1 MLSSRNVI
9 NTIRTNYSFFQQIR
23 RFKKKTV
30 ENQDGKF
37 VDSINNTNEK
47 NRRTNYLKANSLN
60 VKNIKEKNII
70 LNNNTNK
77 LNDQKNNVS
86 TKNIKPSGR
95 DKNNTIYNLK
105 YISQKSDRNNNI
117 NVSNNPNVY
126 INKLH
131 DYLDIS
137 NKSEN
142 EKVKINKLLNKL
154 KTENLS
160 IHIILNSLKDLCS
173 LLLKKN
179 SIDLDKLIVMNYV
192 KNKNSLKRFKNY
204 FQDSFVHIENY
215 LTNYICFINEDNIF
229 ELYKYFYY
237 LNYPL
242 NLNTHELLQEKLYLY
257 IDKLDNLKTIQIYY
271 IIRSFY
277 EHFYLKQIDS
287 FLTLVVNEKLQKYY
301 EQLSRVNNKI
311 DKDGNH
317 IYNNDFLNNGKY
329 INYTFN
335 NLFNSNNLIE
345 NVDNTNS
352 FISDHRHNNFNNF
365 NNFNNYMSNDSINVP
380 NPNEK
385 NNNNNNN
392 MINENNEKYINDNI
406 SSLYYM
412 CDNNLKNEEGIY
424 KNKIN
429 VEDNEIILIF
439 KYIQNYHDNMN
450 FFYNTYITNFIQ
462 SNRTKFSIDT
472 LLLILNIYIKNI
484 DELFNKNILEILYY
498 NIEDMTEDNLLL
510 FTEYLKKKSKM
521 QTMTNTTITNNDHNH
536 DHNGNN
542 YSIYYYKYND
552 SNIYNNNIHNN
563 NSNNANFIIRQNGY
577 INKITQEAIFNKI
590 MNKIKKDKD
599 LILPNNLALMFLNLH
614 EIINIGTFNTC
625 EGIIKPQENNKNENI
640 MIEQNE
646 SYDNSND
653 QIVQINKGNMEKE
666 LSEKSYMNLYES
678 TNNVTNKN
686 MKLGENK
693 DFNRDNNINNNNNNN
708 NNNNSNN
715 ITMNTSNGHN
725 SQNIQNNSNIN
736 INKNLFMKEFINFCD
751 NYCNNIKN
759 FSSILDLYLIYIKN
773 ESVQY
778 KTMNT
783 FEKKIKINK
792 NKLSQEDIS
801 NIILSLSIYPH
812 HNTQMLNYLENLIN
826 EKLIQGKNYT
836 PTIQYDNNS
845 IHNNNVDEK
854 YIHTN
859 NTNYLIDI
867 SLALGIS
874 GRNNLKLWNYIDV
887 DKIILTCNK
896 KLLLYLSYSFLL
908 TNYVCPMSWF
918 FIIRRIVEDVKIF
931 NKKQCELI
939 YEILKCTVLFNYI
952 DLNNF
957 SKNILHITDSNTK
970 KGISLS
976 QLNYHNKKENN
987 NFLKSFHYLL
997 NTSYY
1002 HYKMKLLN
1010 NQYVSKVPYEDIF
1023 VYLKLN
1029 YEKNVEFKQLYIIPY
1044 LLKDYNVIIDPL
1056 PTTPI
1061 HKSSGYIMG
1070 EIQLKHKV
1078 FQNDNYVA
1086 LSFFDGMWNEFINPN
1101 DQKDGEP
1108 TYNIKL
1114 LAEHFKSYVESHI
1127 KIKINKNYSN
1137 NNVISNNNKT
1147 TQNNTINTHEYL
1159 KFKKSNY
1166 PPETN
1171 NNKYLINKTNNNMH
1185 NYTNQKKY
1193 LKMKQKIINKK
1204 A

>member
-9 NTIRTNYSFFQQIR
+9 NTIRTNYTFFQQIK

-37 VDSINNTNEK
+37 VDPIKNTNEK
-47 NRRTNYLKANSLN
+47 NSRTNYLKANTLNAKSL
-60 VKNIKEKNII
+60 KEKNII

-77 LNDQKNNVS
+77 LNDKKNNVS
-86 TKNIKPSGR
+86 TKNIEPSGR
-95 DKNNTIYNLK
+95 NKNNTIYNLK
-105 YISQKSDRNNNI
+105 YISQKSDRNSNI

-142 EKVKINKLLNKL
+142 EKAKINKLLNKL

-160 IHIILNSLKDLCS
+160 IHVILNSLKNLCS
-173 LLLKKN
+173 ILLKKN
-179 SIDLDKLIVMNYV
+179 SIDVDKLIVMNYV
-192 KNKNSLKRFKNY
+192 KNKNSLKKFKNY

-215 LTNYICFINEDNIF
+215 LTNYICFINEENIF

-277 EHFYLKQIDS
+277 EHFYLKQVDS
-287 FLTLVVNEKLQKYY
+287 FLTLVVNEKLEKYY
-301 EQLSRVNNKI
+301 EQLSRINNKI
-311 DKDGNH
+311 HKDGNH
-317 IYNNDFLNNGKY
+317 IYNDFLNNGKY

-335 NLFNSNNLIE
+335 TLFNSNNL
-345 NVDNTNS
+345 VDNVNNTNL
-352 FISDHRHNNFNNF
+352 FISDYRHNNFNN
-365 NNFNNYMSNDSINVP
+365 YLSNDPINFP
-380 NPNEK
+380 NPNE
-385 NNNNNNN
+385 NNNINNNNNN
-392 MINENNEKYINDNI
+392 MINENKEKYINDNI
-406 SSLYYM
+406 YSLHNM

-424 KNKIN
+424 KNKKN

-462 SNRTKFSIDT
+462 TNRTEFSIDT

-484 DELFNKNILEILYY
+484 DELFNRNILDILYY

-510 FTEYLKKKSKM
+510 FTEYLKKKNKM
-521 QTMTNTTITNNDHNH
+521 ASMTNTAITNNDNNH

-542 YSIYYYKYND
+542 HSIYNYND
-552 SNIYNNNIHNN
+552 SNIYNNND
-563 NSNNANFIIRQNGY
+563 NFIIRQNEY
-577 INKITQEAIFNKI
+577 INKITQEDIFNKI
-590 MNKIKKDKD
+590 MNKIIKDKD
-599 LILPNNLALMFLNLH
+599 LILPNNLAIMFLNLH
-614 EIINIGTFNTC
+614 EIINKGTFNTSD
-625 EGIIKPQENNKNENI
+625 GIIKPQENDKIENI
-640 MIEQNE
+640 MIEQNDN
-646 SYDNSND
+646 YDNCND
-653 QIVQINKGNMEKE
+653 QIVQVNKSNMGKE
-666 LSEKSYMNLYES
+666 LSEKSYINLYES
-678 TNNVTNKN
+678 TNNVNDKN
-686 MKLGENK
+686 MQRGENK
-693 DFNRDNNINNNNNNN
+693 DLNRNNDINNYNNNNINN
-708 NNNNSNN
+708 
-715 ITMNTSNGHN
+715 IAVNTSNNHN

-736 INKNLFMKEFINFCD
+736 MNKNLFMKEFINFCD
-751 NYCNNIKN
+751 NYCNNINN

-778 KTMNT
+778 KTMYT

-826 EKLIQGKNYT
+826 EKLIQGKNFT

-845 IHNNNVDEK
+845 IHNNNVNEK

-908 TNYVCPMSWF
+908 TNYLCPISWF

-970 KGISLS
+970 KGIVLS

-1023 VYLKLN
+1023 TYLKLN

-1078 FQNDNYVA
+1078 FQNDNYVV

-1101 DQKDGEP
+1101 DHQKDGEY

-1127 KIKINKNYSN
+1127 KIKINKNYRN
-1137 NNVISNNNKT
+1137 NNVVTNNNKT

-1159 KFKKSNY
+1159 KFKKSDY

-1171 NNKYLINKTNNNMH
+1171 NNKYLINKTNNMH
-1185 NYTNQKKY
+1185 NYTNQKNY
-1193 LKMKQKIINKK
+1193 LKTKKKIINKK
-1204 A
+1204 V

>member
-23 RFKKKTV
+23 RLKKKTV
-30 ENQDGKF
+30 ENQDAKII
-37 VDSINNTNEK
+37 DPINNNNEK
-47 NRRTNYLKANSLN
+47 NRRTHYLKANTLN
-60 VKNIKEKNII
+60 VKSIKEKNII

-77 LNDQKNNVS
+77 LNDEKNNNVS
-86 TKNIKPSGR
+86 TKNMKPSSR
-95 DKNNTIYNLK
+95 NKNNTIYNLK
-105 YISQKSDRNNNI
+105 YISQKSDTNNNI

-160 IHIILNSLKDLCS
+160 IHVILNSLKNLCS
-173 LLLKKN
+173 ILLKKN
-179 SIDLDKLIVMNYV
+179 SIDVDKLIVMNYV

-242 NLNTHELLQEKLYLY
+242 NLNTHEVLQEKLYLH

-277 EHFYLKQIDS
+277 EHFYLKQVDS

-301 EQLSRVNNKI
+301 EQLSRMNNKI
-311 DKDGNH
+311 NNNGNH
-317 IYNNDFLNNGKY
+317 IYNDFPNNGKY

-335 NLFNSNNLIE
+335 NLFNSNDLI
-345 NVDNTNS
+345 DNINNTKS
-352 FISDHRHNNFNNF
+352 FISDHNHNNFMNYLSNN
-365 NNFNNYMSNDSINVP
+365 NINFT
-380 NPNEK
+380 NPNE

-392 MINENNEKYINDNI
+392 NNNSMMNENKEKYINDNI
-406 SSLYYM
+406 SSLHYM

-424 KNKIN
+424 NNKIN

-439 KYIQNYHDNMN
+439 KYIQNYHDNMD

-462 SNRTKFSIDT
+462 TNRTKFSIDT

-484 DELFNKNILEILYY
+484 DELFNKNILDILYY

-510 FTEYLKKKSKM
+510 FTEYLKKKNKM
-521 QTMTNTTITNNDHNH
+521 APMTSTTIANNDHNH
-536 DHNGNN
+536 DPNGNN
-542 YSIYYYKYND
+542 YSIYYYNYND
-552 SNIYNNNIHNN
+552 SHNN
-563 NSNNANFIIRQNGY
+563 NNNNFIIRQNGH

-599 LILPNNLALMFLNLH
+599 LILPNNLALLFLNLH
-614 EIINIGTFNTC
+614 EIINKGTFNTC
-625 EGIIKPQENNKNENI
+625 EGIIKPQENVKNENI
-640 MIEQNE
+640 MIEQDD
-646 SYDNSND
+646 SYKNCND
-653 QIVQINKGNMEKE
+653 EICDVNNGNIEKE
-666 LSEKSYMNLYES
+666 LSEKSCVNVYES
-678 TNNVTNKN
+678 TNNITEKNILRGDNKV
-686 MKLGENK
+686 L
-693 DFNRDNNINNNNNNN
+693 NRDNDINNNNNNN
-708 NNNNSNN
+708 INNV
-715 ITMNTSNGHN
+715 TMNTSIDQN

-736 INKNLFMKEFINFCD
+736 MNKNLFMKEFINFCD
-751 NYCNNIKN
+751 EYCNNINN

-836 PTIQYDNNS
+836 PTIQNDNNS
-845 IHNNNVDEK
+845 IHNNNVDVK

-908 TNYVCPMSWF
+908 TNYVCPISWF

-957 SKNILHITDSNTK
+957 SKNVLHITDSNTK
-970 KGISLS
+970 KGIALS
-976 QLNYHNKKENN
+976 QLNYYNKKENN

-1023 VYLKLN
+1023 IYLKLN

-1078 FQNDNYVA
+1078 FQNDNYVV

-1101 DQKDGEP
+1101 NQKDGEH

-1137 NNVISNNNKT
+1137 NNVVTNNNKT

-1159 KFKKSNY
+1159 KFKKSNN

-1171 NNKYLINKTNNNMH
+1171 NNKYLINKTNNMN
-1185 NYTNQKKY
+1185 NYTNEKKY
-1193 LKMKQKIINKK
+1193 LKTKKKIINKK
-1204 A
+1204 E